1 MARQPNYGFDKR
13 RKELA
18 RKEKQEQ
25 KRLRKI
31 EEAKARTEPQPPAA
45 SSDETAPVRVS
56 PELDDQ
62 R

>member
-31 EEAKARTEPQPPAA
+31 EEAKARAEPQTPAV